1 MIGGSIPPRRMDP
14 DSLRKIMRQ
23 WATGVTLVTSHDRG
37 RPHGMTVTSFTSVSL
52 QPPIILVS
60 LEKSSR
66 THGMV
71 QEERTF
77 AVSVLAEDQRD
88 LADRFAG
95 RIPDSDDRFAGV
107 EYRPAASGSP
117 IPLGSLAYLDCRV
130 AGTYS
135 AGTHTLF
142 LGEVIDGEVLR
153 QGPPLLYHNRDYRRF
168 TE

>member
-1 MIGGSIPPRRMDP
+1 VIDP
-14 DSLRKIMRQ
+14 DSLRKVMRQ
-23 WATGVTLVTSHDRG
+23 WTTGVTLVTCHDRG

-52 QPPIILVS
+52 RPPIILVS

-71 QEERTF
+71 QEGQAF

-95 RIPDSDDRFAGV
+95 RVPDSDDRFAGV
-107 EYRPAASGSP
+107 DYLPAASGAP
-117 IPLGSLAYLDCRV
+117 IPAGSLAYLDCRV

-135 AGTHTLF
+135 AGTHTVF
-142 LGEVIDGEVLR
+142 LGEVTGGEVLR
-153 QGPPLLYHNRDYRRF
+153 DGPPLLYYNRDYRHLAP
-168 TE
+168 

>member
-1 MIGGSIPPRRMDP
+1 MIQP

-23 WATGVTLVTSHDRG
+23 WTTGVTLVTSHDRG
-37 RPHGMTVTSFTSVSL
+37 HPHGMTVTSFTSVSL

-71 QEERTF
+71 QKEAAF
-77 AVSVLAEDQRD
+77 VVAVLAQDQRD

-95 RIPDSDDRFAGV
+95 RVPDSDDRFAGV
-107 EYRPAASGSP
+107 DYHPAASGAP

-142 LGEVIDGEVLR
+142 LGEVIAGEVLR
-153 QGPPLLYHNRDYRRF
+153 EGPPLLYYNRDYRMLSS
-168 TE
+168 